1 MKLNFKTTMRACF
14 MSYIAHAIVNNFVP
28 LLFITFQ
35 QSYSIPLSQIT
46 LLVTV
51 NFGVQLLVDMLSARF
66 VDKIG
71 YRVSIVLAQ
80 LFAAAGLL
88 LLTVLPGVMDP
99 FTGILLSVVVYA
111 LGGGLIEVLVSPIME
126 SCPTD
131 NKETAMSLLH
141 SFYCWGHVGVVLV
154 STLFFRLAGIE
165 NWRLLALIWAVLPLC
180 NSVIFIFTPLAP
192 LLAENE
198 KGMSMRELFSSKA
211 FWLLFVMML
220 CAGASEQSVSQWAS
234 AFAEQGLGVTKA
246 IGDLMGP
253 MSFAALM
260 GLSRALYGKFGQRMQ
275 LTRVMQ
281 LSAALCVASYLLV
294 VLPSSPVVNLLGC
307 GLCGFSVGIMWPGTL
322 SKAAADLRTGG
333 TAMFALLALAGDL
346 GCSGG
351 PTLVGMVAGSAGG
364 DMKPGLLS
372 AAGFA
377 IAMLICLFIKTS
389 KATLNG
395 AAELKEQINPRRN

>member
-1 MKLNFKTTMRACF
+1 MKPDFKTTIRACF

-35 QSYSIPLSQIT
+35 QSYDIPLSRMTMLI
-46 LLVTV
+46 TV

-71 YRVSIVLAQ
+71 YRVSIVLAH
-80 LFAAAGLL
+80 LLAAAGLL

-99 FTGILLSVVVYA
+99 FAGILLSVLVYA
-111 LGGGLIEVLVSPIME
+111 LGGGLIEVIVSPIME
-126 SCPTD
+126 SCPTE
-131 NKETAMSLLH
+131 NKESAMSLLH

-165 NWRLLALIWAVLPLC
+165 NWRVLALIWAALPLL
-180 NSVIFIFTPLAP
+180 NSVVFCFTPIAP
-192 LLAENE
+192 LLSGEE
-198 KGMSMRELFSSKA
+198 RGMSLGELFSSKA

-234 AFAEQGLGVTKA
+234 AFAEQGLGVGKA
-246 IGDLMGP
+246 VGDLMGP

-260 GLSRALYGKFGQRMQ
+260 GLSRALYGRFGHRVRLQRAMQ
-275 LTRVMQ
+275 A
-281 LSAALCVASYLLV
+281 SAALCVASYLLV
-294 VLPSSPVVNLLGC
+294 VLPGSPVLNLIGC

-322 SKAAADLRTGG
+322 SRAAADLRAGG

-351 PTLVGMVAGSAGG
+351 PTLVGIVGGAAGG
-364 DMKPGLLS
+364 NMKPGLL
-372 AAGFA
+372 AAMGFA
-377 IAMLICLFIKTS
+377 LLMLVCLLAEPPGS
-389 KATLNG
+389 KETNQP
-395 AAELKEQINPRRN
+395 ET